1 MAENPYPRQSSFPT
15 QMAIFETAPD
25 SHALFRMPTTTED
38 GAEYR
43 LFIARPRSTPGPA
56 GHPILYMLDGNAAF
70 DLLTPDLLASVPDL
84 CIVGIGYDTPFRFDA
99 TRRSLDFTP
108 PRNGAGPIDD
118 PVHPGRRI
126 GGADAFLDR
135 LCDAIRK
142 TAENGFRVDATRR
155 SLWGHSLGGLLTLY
169 ALLSRP
175 GRFDRY
181 IAASPSIWWGDEY
194 LLGFEPP
201 SPPPAHRAEV
211 AIMLGEAERRSSP
224 AAPTWNGPAP
234 ATLELARHLAKR
246 ADLDVSLQ
254 LFPGAVHVASL
265 FQSVPIALVRAAA
278 P

>member
-1 MAENPYPRQSSFPT
+1 MAEAPYPRQSSVPT
-15 QMAIFETAPD
+15 RMAIFQAAPE
-25 SHALFRMPTTTED
+25 SHALFQAPMTTAD
-38 GAEYR
+38 GAQYR
-43 LFIARPRSTPGPA
+43 LFVARPRSTPGPA

-70 DLLTPDLLASVPDL
+70 DLLTPELLASVPDL

-108 PRNGAGPIDD
+108 PREGAGPVDD

-135 LCDAIRK
+135 LNGEIRAVAEQGIPVD
-142 TAENGFRVDATRR
+142 TARR

-181 IAASPSIWWGDEY
+181 IAASPSIWWGDDY
-194 LLGFEPP
+194 LLAFEARR
-201 SPPPAHRAEV
+201 SPPAQTAEV

-224 AAPTWNGPAP
+224 TAPHWNGPAP
-234 ATLELARHLAKR
+234 ATLELARRLEERPNLA
-246 ADLDVSLQ
+246 VSLQ

-265 FQSVPIALVRAAA
+265 FQSVPIALERAAA
-278 P
+278 R